1 MKPWTAKELNRVLD
15 WWKNGVSLTTAARRL
30 GRTESQV
37 RCAVKRH
44 KRRTGATGHNAAR
57 AAGLRR
63 RAAVRRAVAD
73 WPTSLPRT
81 LAELARR
88 VGSTPRRVKGD
99 LAALG
104 LGDWLTADRRAAVYR
119 GLGRAA
125 NRERWAKERA
135 ESLRLGWPPVP
146 SAQRHWLAV
155 LVSKGGATL
164 REWAAAVGRTLT
176 NARNR
181 RSASALLVKAGYV
194 TGRWEGKNRYVYRPA
209 GTVLGMLQPQEGRP

>member
-44 KRRTGATGHNAAR
+44 KRRTGASGHNAAR

-99 LAALG
+99 LAALD
-104 LGDWLTADRRAAVYR
+104 LGGWLTPDRRAAVYR

-135 ESLRLGWPPVP
+135 ESISLGWPPVP
-146 SAQRHWLAV
+146 AAQRRWLEV
-155 LVSKGGATL
+155 LVSLGSATV
-164 REWAAAVGRTLT
+164 REWAAAAGRSVS

-181 RSASALLVKAGYV
+181 RSAVALLVRGGHV
-194 TGRWEGKNRYVYRPA
+194 LGRWEGKNRYVYRPTA
-209 GTVLGMLQPQEGRP
+209 NVRRAVSGEEQLT